1 MKFYKSINLN
11 SIKVL
16 SFDLDNNI
24 YDCQSVL
31 CAAENWFS
39 EYLTDR
45 YNLMPFCNDYS
56 FWAKIKKDLLL
67 QEPRLEDDVTLLR
80 AKSLVIAFESLKQ
93 PLKGGLEE
101 AKDLVLEFI
110 KKRSAG
116 SVSIEVV
123 QMLEKLKQ
131 KYRMISVSNGNL
143 DPRILKIDHLFEY
156 DLRPKMGVFKCKP
169 HSDLFDE
176 CSRLANVPPCEI
188 LHIGDDPYT
197 DVYGAVSAGFNCA
210 WLYKGYTGISNDE
223 KYLKVLPHVQLDN
236 ILELDS
242 LLQK

>member
-11 SIKVL
+11 CIKVL

-31 CAAENWFS
+31 SAAENWFS
-39 EYLTDR
+39 EYLTDK
-45 YNLMPFCNDYS
+45 YNLMPFCKDYS
-56 FWAKIKKDLLL
+56 FWAQIKKELLL
-67 QEPRLEDDVTLLR
+67 QQPRLEDDVTLLR
-80 AKSLVIAFESLKQ
+80 AKSLVIAFEYLKQ

-101 AKDLVLEFI
+101 AQSLVSEFI

-116 SVSIEVV
+116 FVSAEVI

-143 DPRILKIDHLFEY
+143 DARILKVDHLFEY

-169 HSDLFDE
+169 YLDLFNE
-176 CSRLANVPPCEI
+176 CSRITKVSPHEI

-197 DVYGAVSAGFNCA
+197 DVYGAISAGFNCA

-223 KYLKVLPHVQLDN
+223 RHLKVLPHIQLDN

-242 LLQK
+242 LL

>member
-11 SIKVL
+11 CIKVL

-31 CAAENWFS
+31 SSAENWFS
-39 EYLTDR
+39 EYLTDK
-45 YNLMPFCNDYS
+45 YNLMPFCKDYS
-56 FWAKIKKDLLL
+56 FWAQIKKELLL
-67 QEPRLEDDVTLLR
+67 QQPRLEDDVTLLR
-80 AKSLVIAFESLKQ
+80 AKSLVIAFEYLKQ

-101 AKDLVLEFI
+101 AQSLVSEFI

-116 SVSIEVV
+116 FVSAEVI

-143 DPRILKIDHLFEY
+143 DTRILKVDHLFEY

-169 HSDLFDE
+169 YLDLFNE
-176 CSRLANVPPCEI
+176 CSRITKVSPHEI

-197 DVYGAVSAGFNCA
+197 DVYGALSAGFNCA

-223 KYLKVLPHVQLDN
+223 RHLKVLPHIQLDN

-242 LLQK
+242 LL